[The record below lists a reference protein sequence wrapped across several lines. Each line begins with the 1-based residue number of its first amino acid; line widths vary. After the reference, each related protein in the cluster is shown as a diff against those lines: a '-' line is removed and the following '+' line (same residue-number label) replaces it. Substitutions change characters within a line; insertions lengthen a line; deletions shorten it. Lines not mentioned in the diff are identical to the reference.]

1 MAGVKILVV
10 DDEPSISE
18 VVKLYLAREGFD
30 ATVVDDGQSALDRLE
45 SDPPDLLILDVMLPR
60 RGRL

>member
-18 VVKLYLAREGFD
+18 VVKLIWCGKDSTQL
-30 ATVVDDGQSALDRLE
+30 
-45 SDPPDLLILDVMLPR
+45 
-60 RGRL
+60 